1 MKKSVT
7 FTAMPDVGRQTH
19 VGDIHFAAQD
29 VSSPS
34 TVVDS
39 EADSL
44 HTATHAGSTIQ
55 RPMAVAAKK
64 SPLEDVDL
72 SALFLVPQNRKSP
85 HMRQFLFKEIKKRL
99 IRKYGSLERAFLSV
113 DISGDGSISFN
124 EFHSLLKS
132 MHIILTNR
140 FSRSLFDKV
149 SGGDKMLSYD
159 EFVTALMASTL
170 EKVTLQMKQIDRN
183 SLLVQNHV
191 NTFIRRLVFASEE
204 NKSSACDRYQRK
216 FTPKLL
222 NSFWGGCRKYTMRTG
237 RREFDARTFIQ
248 LMKVC
253 RSFLSYE
260 EQFMAVIHSAVD
272 RNKSGTANIMDMV
285 TTLVLMTDWEKRSK
299 LSFLFKMVDFDSDD
313 CLTSDQILV
322 LFVSILIHSP
332 IVLRNKTM
340 YEANIMFNDELA
352 LQEARRLFHVTMDSL
367 DLADGARSLLNFEEL
382 FGVFQR
388 FPFMLESLIPGVNSC
403 RWVLHDRPEKS
414 DAVPPLNGTGD
425 ASSFRRDVSMQFLT
439 AMREEPTEQID
450 SKENWTDVH
459 RQTFQSW
466 AEKAFLPAEKVQPQ
480 LWQSQSEPVLA
491 APSLRK
497 KVNATSMA
505 QKLGKRKGAH
515 LDFRE
520 ELPAIQVHHW
530 GKESVPRFLMYSTT
544 RSSWLRGHTMKNTDT
559 MQYRC
564 RVCSDETMDNY
575 HSMSLMQDL

>member
-183 SLLVQNHV
+183 SLLGWEKADDKNVTIIEGDGCANMAEEICV
-191 NTFIRRLVFASEE
+191 ALYRGFLKADLLFSRLRPLT
-204 NKSSACDRYQRK
+204 KTG
-216 FTPKLL
+216 FTPNPHTHLPWSNLREK
-222 NSFWGGCRKYTMRTG
+222 KYQKA
-237 RREFDARTFIQ
+237 E
-248 LMKVC
+248 
-253 RSFLSYE
+253 
-260 EQFMAVIHSAVD
+260 
-272 RNKSGTANIMDMV
+272 
-285 TTLVLMTDWEKRSK
+285 
-299 LSFLFKMVDFDSDD
+299 
-313 CLTSDQILV
+313 
-322 LFVSILIHSP
+322 SI
-332 IVLRNKTM
+332 
-340 YEANIMFNDELA
+340 D
-352 LQEARRLFHVTMDSL
+352 
-367 DLADGARSLLNFEEL
+367 
-382 FGVFQR
+382 
-388 FPFMLESLIPGVNSC
+388 
-403 RWVLHDRPEKS
+403 
-414 DAVPPLNGTGD
+414 VP
-425 ASSFRRDVSMQFLT
+425 A
-439 AMREEPTEQID
+439 
-450 SKENWTDVH
+450 
-459 RQTFQSW
+459 
-466 AEKAFLPAEKVQPQ
+466 
-480 LWQSQSEPVLA
+480 
-491 APSLRK
+491 
-497 KVNATSMA
+497 
-505 QKLGKRKGAH
+505 
-515 LDFRE
+515 
-520 ELPAIQVHHW
+520 
-530 GKESVPRFLMYSTT
+530 
-544 RSSWLRGHTMKNTDT
+544 
-559 MQYRC
+559 
-564 RVCSDETMDNY
+564 
-575 HSMSLMQDL
+575 